1 MVPLTSVGLAL
12 DKLYGVVNSYVRGPR
27 GRRPGATIGHV
38 DGQIRSAQRSGAS
51 QESIHSAIIKGITDS
66 PNALAD
72 RVEEIKRRYLNY
84 EGETPRSEV
93 NTKSQPAAGC

>member
-38 DGQIRSAQRSGAS
+38 EGQVKSALRSGAS
-51 QESIHSAIIKGITDS
+51 QESIRNAIIKGVSDP
-66 PNALAD
+66 PNARAD
-72 RVEEIKRRYLNY
+72 RVEEIKRRYLDL
-84 EGETPRSEV
+84 GPRPEV
-93 NTKSQPAAGC
+93 NTKGQLAAGC